1 MKYFIMEWLGIF
13 FGIMVYKLMFEKK
26 TEKKKYQIDIN
37 YIKFKTNCIVIGW
50 SAKYIG
56 FGELTIDIDK
66 SVETRDEFVV
76 DTECM
81 SKKFYEDVMEEAK
94 KYIIKNSII
103 VGEDK

>member
-13 FGIMVYKLMFEKK
+13 SGIILYKWMIEKK
-26 TEKKKYQIDIN
+26 TEMKKYQIDIN
-37 YIKFKTNCIVIGW
+37 YIKSKTNYIVIGW
-50 SAKYIG
+50 SAKNIG

-66 SVETRDEFVV
+66 SVETRDEFIV

-81 SKKFYEDVMEEAK
+81 SKKFYEEVMEEAK

>member
-1 MKYFIMEWLGIF
+1 M
-13 FGIMVYKLMFEKK
+13 
-26 TEKKKYQIDIN
+26 KKYKIYIN
-37 YIKFKTNCIVIGW
+37 YIKFRTNYIVIGW
-50 SAKYIG
+50 SAKNIG

-66 SVETRDEFVV
+66 SVKTVDTFIV

-81 SKKFYEDVMEEAK
+81 SKKFYEEVMEEAK

>member
-13 FGIMVYKLMFEKK
+13 FGIMLYKLMI
-26 TEKKKYQIDIN
+26 EKKKYHIDIN
-37 YIKFKTNCIVIGW
+37 YIKFKTNYIVIGW
-50 SAKYIG
+50 SAKHIG

-66 SVETRDEFVV
+66 SVETRDEFII

-81 SKKFYEDVMEEAK
+81 GKKFYEGVMEEAK

-103 VGEDK
+103 VGE